1 MANEITVLGS
11 DTAPGSRVFAWPVL
25 EAGNGSF
32 PEGAYTV
39 RLAQGQPGR
48 SFQLTHEVAGASL
61 IESWIAA
68 GKVLFVCTVASPI
81 SAYRAAHCSA
91 APTHEVSW
99 DPDDLGEHPK
109 FTPMLVSSRAFEHTI
124 SADSDGVV
132 PQWDGI
138 KVRLQRGSRIA
149 VCPTFQLRSG
159 LIGLFDFRLEETFSP
174 RLFKVEPSTEEGFRF
189 KVYLAKNLFEYLQY
203 QRQEASKASI
213 MTHIVS
219 AALSHLKSNYTED
232 DEDEGWRSFSGLR
245 SLATHLQSEGLGHWG
260 DDNFDPEFVATSL
273 YPHRV
278 DEGVGERQ

>member
-1 MANEITVLGS
+1 MANEITVMGS

-32 PEGAYTV
+32 PEGAYTA
-39 RLAQGQPGR
+39 RLTQGQPGR
-48 SFQLTHEVAGASL
+48 SFHLTHEVTGASL

-81 SAYRAAHCSA
+81 SAYRTVQYSA
-91 APTHEVSW
+91 NPNHEISW

-109 FTPMLVSSRAFEHTI
+109 FTPMLVSSCALEHTI
-124 SADSDGVV
+124 SADLDGVA
-132 PQWDGI
+132 PQWNGT

-159 LIGLFDFRLEETFSP
+159 LIGLFDFRLEEFFPSG
-174 RLFKVEPSTEEGFRF
+174 RFKVEPSTEEGFRF
-189 KVYLAKNLFEYLQY
+189 KVYLARNLFEYLQY
-203 QRQEASKASI
+203 QRQESSRANI

-219 AALSHLKSNYTED
+219 SALSHLKSSYAED
-232 DEDEGWRSFSGLR
+232 DDDEGWRSFSGLR
-245 SLATHLQSEGLGHWG
+245 SLAAHLRSEGLGHWG

-273 YPHRV
+273 YPHRL
-278 DEGVGERQ
+278 DEGAGEQ

>member
-1 MANEITVLGS
+1 MTNEITVLGS

-25 EAGNGSF
+25 EAGNGSY
-32 PEGAYTV
+32 PQGAYTV

-48 SFQLTHEVAGASL
+48 SFHLTHEVTGAGL
-61 IESWIAA
+61 IESWLAA
-68 GKVLFVCTVASPI
+68 GKILFVCAVASPI
-81 SAYRAAHCSA
+81 SAYRTTQYSA
-91 APTHEVSW
+91 TANQEVSW

-109 FTPMLVSSRAFEHTI
+109 FTPVLVSSCSFEHTI
-124 SADSDGVV
+124 SANSDGVV
-132 PQWDGI
+132 PQWNGI

-159 LIGLFDFRLEETFSP
+159 LIGLFDFRLEEAFLYG
-174 RLFKVEPSTEEGFRF
+174 RFKVEPSTEEGFRF

-203 QRQEASKASI
+203 QRQEASKANI

-219 AALSHLKSNYTED
+219 SALSHLKSNYAED

-245 SLATHLQSEGLGHWG
+245 SLATYLRSEGLGHWS